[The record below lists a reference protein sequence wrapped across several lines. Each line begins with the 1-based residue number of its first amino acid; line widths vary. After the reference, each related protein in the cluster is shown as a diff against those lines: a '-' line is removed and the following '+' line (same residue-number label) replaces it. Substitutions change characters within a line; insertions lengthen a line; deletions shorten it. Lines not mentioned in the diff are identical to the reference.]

1 MIYSNKNLWKA
12 ILLLV
17 ALLIGAATLI
27 YTETFLD
34 ELRDEEQKKM
44 EMWAQ
49 SIRTISRAETGED
62 VTLAN
67 MVSQSN
73 TTIPIILV
81 DTEGEI
87 VTFRN
92 IPERYAHSE
101 KDLHKYLLKIKDKNE
116 PIRINIGQ
124 GQVNDVY
131 YDSSIVL
138 RQLGI
143 YPKVLLAVIASFLVI
158 AYITFSSSRK
168 AEQDR
173 VWTGLAK
180 ETAHQIGTPLSS
192 LMGWVEILRMKG
204 VGEEIV
210 GEIEKDIHRLNRIT
224 DRFSK
229 IGSVPQLKNENLYN
243 AVNDIILYLNAR
255 LPKKISL
262 ELKAPERLR
271 DDQAPLNLPL
281 FQWVIENLI
290 RNGVD
295 SIQGRGSVR
304 VILGEQ
310 ANYYFVEV
318 IDTGKGIPRSKHNAI
333 FRPGFTTKS
342 RGWGLGLSLSRRII
356 NEYHGGKIFVSQS
369 ELGKGTAFRI
379 QLLKKVS
386 SKHMVKAS
394 RVKQIDS

>member
-1 MIYSNKNLWKA
+1 MIYSYKNLWKA
-12 ILLLV
+12 LLLIF
-17 ALLIGAATLI
+17 AILIGAATLI

-34 ELRDEEQKKM
+34 ELRFEEQKKM

-81 DTEGEI
+81 GSDGEI
-87 VTFRN
+87 ITYRN
-92 IPERYAHSE
+92 IPEHHQQSE
-101 KDLHKYLLKIKDKNE
+101 ETLLKYLQKLKSAIE
-116 PIRINIGQ
+116 PIEINIGG
-124 GQVNDVY
+124 GQINEVY
-131 YDSSIVL
+131 YDSSTVL

-143 YPKVLLAVIASFLVI
+143 YPRVLLGVIASFLVI
-158 AYITFSSSRK
+158 AYVTFSSSRK

-204 VGEEIV
+204 VGEDIV
-210 GEIEKDIHRLNRIT
+210 QEIEKDIDRLNRIT

-229 IGSVPQLKNENLYN
+229 IGSVPQLKNENLFL
-243 AVNDIILYLNAR
+243 AVQDIIYYLQSR
-255 LPKKISL
+255 LPKKITL
-262 ELKAPERLR
+262 ELVITERLKEKKV
-271 DDQAPLNLPL
+271 PLNLPL

-295 SIQGRGSVR
+295 SIQGKGVVK
-304 VILGEQ
+304 VIIGEEPS
-310 ANYYFVEV
+310 YFFLEV
-318 IDTGKGIPRSKHNAI
+318 IDSGKGIPRSKQKAI
-333 FRPGFTTKS
+333 FRPGYTTKT

-369 ELGKGTAFRI
+369 EIGKGTVFRV

-386 SKHMVKAS
+386 PKSLVKK
-394 RVKQIDS
+394 R